1 MLNTRL
7 FHLFQGLENECARRV
22 KIKRGTSFY
31 FFLNDA
37 CCTPSLAWQIHTL
50 LEHWNIGTKRL
61 KSLIRITK
69 FCSKRFG
76 ILEQTEQAS
85 WNKTL
90 AQLCTGLRTACRVV
104 KNIFSH
110 RELASP
116 TGTGFVGTGLA
127 KRDKASLAP
136 QKRQNPR
143 RVSPAGVACLKTRC
157 AYLAGRSSAI

>member
-1 MLNTRL
+1 MLNTPFVPM
-7 FHLFQGLENECARRV
+7 FHDLENEYSRRV

-37 CCTPSLAWQIHTL
+37 CCPPSLAWQIHTL

-61 KSLIRITK
+61 KSLIHK
-69 FCSKRFG
+69 VKSCSKHFW
-76 ILEQTEQAS
+76 ILEQTEQTT
-85 WNKTL
+85 WNKPSSRSS
-90 AQLCTGLRTACRVV
+90 TGLYTACRVV

-116 TGTGFVGTGLA
+116 TGTGFARTGLA
-127 KRDKASLAP
+127 ERDKASLAP
-136 QKRQNPR
+136 QKRQNPH

-157 AYLAGRSSAI
+157 AYLVRRLAI